1 MRTVINMI
9 EAVGTFV
16 GLILSIAAVMA
27 IVVFAGWFVF
37 VYYPGG
43 ADCWL
48 LDEVV
53 VGDLLRFFAWL
64 TGTHSAC
71 P

>member
-1 MRTVINMI
+1 MQTVSKII
-9 EAVGTFV
+9 EAAGTFIAP
-16 GLILSIAAVMA
+16 ILSIAAMIA

-37 VYYPGG
+37 VYYPDG

-48 LDEVV
+48 FDQVV
-53 VGDLLRFFAWL
+53 VGDLLRLFAWL
-64 TGTHSAC
+64 TGTHLAC

>member
-1 MRTVINMI
+1 MQTVSKMI
-9 EAVGTFV
+9 EAAGTFIAS
-16 GLILSIAAVMA
+16 ILSIAAMIA

-43 ADCWL
+43 ANCWL
-48 LDEVV
+48 LDQIV